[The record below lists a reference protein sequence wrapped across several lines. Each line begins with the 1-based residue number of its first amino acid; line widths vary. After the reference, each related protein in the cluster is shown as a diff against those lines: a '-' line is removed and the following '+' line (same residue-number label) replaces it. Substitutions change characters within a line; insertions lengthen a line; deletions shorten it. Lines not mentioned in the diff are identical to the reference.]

1 MVRPLAAD
9 YYALLGVGPNASG
22 DEIKRAY
29 RRMARE
35 LHPDS
40 TGGDSAA
47 EARFKEVNAAY
58 EVLSDP
64 EKRKKYDRYGD
75 RWEMA
80 DQIEE
85 AQRQA
90 RARGGPRGGQY
101 YTFDFGDGP
110 GSGGRSETFE
120 FSDVPGMGNLFDLF
134 RGGGGASRRTRQQPR
149 ATEAPVEISLEEAFT
164 GTARVFE
171 INSQERCPT
180 CGGSG
185 EVAGAVCHTC
195 QGQGTVMKPH
205 RIEAKIPPGIADG
218 ARVRIRG
225 DSIGDVYLRVKVR
238 PHERFERRGDDL
250 HTEVEVPLSVAV
262 LGGEACVRTLKG
274 EVALTIPKLTQNGKT
289 FRLRGL
295 GMPHHNGNTR
305 RGDLYAKARVVL
317 PEKLSAKEEKLF
329 EELKA
334 LGV

>member
-1 MVRPLAAD
+1 MARD
-9 YYALLGVGPNASG
+9 YYETLGVGRSANQK
-22 DEIKRAY
+22 EMRQAY
-29 RRMARE
+29 RRLARK
-35 LHPDS
+35 LHPDVNP
-40 TGGDSAA
+40 GDKAA

-64 EKRKKYDRYGD
+64 EKRKKYDRHGD

-90 RARGGPRGGQY
+90 RSRGRAGASG
-101 YTFDFGDGP
+101 YTFDFSGAP
-110 GSGGRSETFE
+110 GRGGQGGTFE
-120 FSDVPGMGNLFDLF
+120 FSDIPGIDNLFDLF
-134 RGGGGASRRTRQQPR
+134 RGGGGGRRSRQQPR
-149 ATEAPVEISLEEAFT
+149 ATEAPVEITLEEACT
-164 GTARVFE
+164 GATRLFE

-185 EVAGAVCHTC
+185 EVAGAVCHNC

-218 ARVRIRG
+218 GRVRIRG
-225 DSIGDVYLRVKVR
+225 DAIGDVYLKVKVR

-262 LGGEACVRTLKG
+262 LGGEARVKTLKG
-274 EVALTIPKLTQNGKT
+274 EVALTIPRLTQNGKT
-289 FRLRGL
+289 FRLKGL
-295 GMPHHNGNTR
+295 GMPHQNGNTK
-305 RGDLYAKARVVL
+305 RGNLFVKVKVVL
-317 PEKLSAKEEKLF
+317 PQKLSPKEEKLF

-334 LGV
+334 LGA

>member
-1 MVRPLAAD
+1 MARD
-9 YYALLGVGPNASG
+9 FYETLGIARGANQK
-22 DEIKRAY
+22 EIRQAY
-29 RRMARE
+29 RRLARK
-35 LHPDS
+35 LHPDVNP
-40 TGGDSAA
+40 GDKSA

-58 EVLSDP
+58 EVLSDA

-101 YTFDFGDGP
+101 YTFDFGGDP
-110 GSGGRSETFE
+110 GRGAGAETFE
-120 FSDVPGMGNLFDLF
+120 FSDAPGMGNLFDLF
-134 RGGGGASRRTRQQPR
+134 RGGGARRGRQQPR
-149 ATEAPVEISLEEAFT
+149 ATEAPVEITLEEAFS

-195 QGQGTVMKPH
+195 QGQGAVMKPH
-205 RIEAKIPPGIADG
+205 RIEAKIPPGITDG

-225 DSIGDVYLRVKVR
+225 DSIGDVFLRVKVR

-250 HTEVEVPLSVAV
+250 YTEVEVPLSVAV
-262 LGGEACVRTLKG
+262 LGGEVHVKTLKG
-274 EVALTIPKLTQNGKT
+274 EVALTIPRLTQNGKT

-295 GMPHHNGNTR
+295 GMPHHNGNTK

>member
-1 MVRPLAAD
+1 MARD
-9 YYALLGVGPNASG
+9 FYETLGIGRSANQK
-22 DEIKRAY
+22 EIRQAY
-29 RRMARE
+29 RRLARK
-35 LHPDS
+35 LHPDVNP
-40 TGGDSAA
+40 GDKSA

-58 EVLSDP
+58 EVLSDA

-101 YTFDFGDGP
+101 YTFDFGGDP
-110 GSGGRSETFE
+110 GRGAGAETFE
-120 FSDVPGMGNLFDLF
+120 FSDAPGMGNLFDLF
-134 RGGGGASRRTRQQPR
+134 RGGGARRGRQQPR
-149 ATEAPVEISLEEAFT
+149 ATEAPVEITLEEAFS

-195 QGQGTVMKPH
+195 QGQGAVMKPH
-205 RIEAKIPPGIADG
+205 RIEAKIPPGITDG

-225 DSIGDVYLRVKVR
+225 DSIGDVFLRVKVR

-250 HTEVEVPLSVAV
+250 YTEVEVPLSVAV
-262 LGGEACVRTLKG
+262 LGGEVHVKTLKG
-274 EVALTIPKLTQNGKT
+274 EVALTIPRLTQNGKT

-295 GMPHHNGNTR
+295 GMPHHNGNTK

>member
-1 MVRPLAAD
+1 MARD
-9 YYALLGVGPNASG
+9 YYETLGISRSANPKEV
-22 DEIKRAY
+22 RQAY
-29 RRMARE
+29 RRLARK
-35 LHPDS
+35 LHPDVNP
-40 TGGDSAA
+40 GDKNA

-64 EKRKKYDRYGD
+64 ENRKRYDRYGD

-90 RARGGPRGGQY
+90 RTRGGPRGGQH
-101 YTFDFGDGP
+101 YTFDFGDG
-110 GSGGRSETFE
+110 SGRGNRSETFE
-120 FSDVPGMGNLFDLF
+120 FSDAPGMENLFDLF
-134 RGGGGASRRTRQQPR
+134 RGGARRGRQQPR
-149 ATEAPVEISLEEAFT
+149 ATEAPVEISLEEAYT

-195 QGQGTVMKPH
+195 QGQGAVMKPH
-205 RIEAKIPPGIADG
+205 RIEAKIPPGIADS

-225 DSIGDVYLRVKVR
+225 DSIGDVYLHVKIR

-250 HTEVEVPLSVAV
+250 YTEVEVPLSVAV

-289 FRLRGL
+289 FRLREL
-295 GMPHHNGNTR
+295 GMPHHNGNTK
-305 RGDLYAKARVVL
+305 RGDLYAKAKVVL
-317 PEKLSAKEEKLF
+317 PQKLSAKEEKLF

-334 LGV
+334 LGE

>member
-1 MVRPLAAD
+1 MARD
-9 YYALLGVGPNASG
+9 YYETLGIGRSANPKEV
-22 DEIKRAY
+22 RQAY
-29 RRMARE
+29 RRLARK
-35 LHPDS
+35 LHPDVNP
-40 TGGDSAA
+40 GDKNA
-47 EARFKEVNAAY
+47 EGRFKEVNAAY

-85 AQRQA
+85 AQRHA
-90 RARGGPRGGQY
+90 RTRAGPRGGQY
-101 YTFDFGDGP
+101 YTFDFGDG
-110 GSGGRSETFE
+110 SARANRSEAFE
-120 FSDVPGMGNLFDLF
+120 FSDAPGMENLFDLF
-134 RGGGGASRRTRQQPR
+134 RGGGPSRRTRQQPR
-149 ATEAPVEISLEEAFT
+149 ATEAPVEISLDEAYT

-195 QGQGTVMKPH
+195 QGQGAVMKPH

-225 DSIGDVYLRVKVR
+225 DSIGDVYLHVKIR
-238 PHERFERRGDDL
+238 PNERFERRGDDL
-250 HTEVEVPLSVAV
+250 YTEVDVPLSVAV
-262 LGGEACVRTLKG
+262 LGGEACVQTLKG

-295 GMPHHNGNTR
+295 GMPHHNGNSK
-305 RGDLYAKARVVL
+305 RGDLYAKAKVVL
-317 PEKLSAKEEKLF
+317 PQKLSAKEEKLF

-334 LGV
+334 LGA

>member
-1 MVRPLAAD
+1 MTRD
-9 YYALLGVGPNASG
+9 FYETLGVNRSAS
-22 DEIKRAY
+22 DKEIRQAY
-29 RRMARE
+29 RRLARK
-35 LHPDS
+35 LHPDVNP
-40 TGGDSAA
+40 GDKGA
-47 EARFKEVNAAY
+47 ESRFKEVNAAY
-58 EVLSDP
+58 EVLSDA

-90 RARGGPRGGQY
+90 RARGGRGGQQY
-101 YTFDFGDGP
+101 YTFDFGGGP
-110 GSGGRSETFE
+110 GAGAGRSGSFE
-120 FSDVPGMGNLFDLF
+120 FSDIPGVENLFDLF
-134 RGGGGASRRTRQQPR
+134 RGGGPRARQQPR
-149 ATEAPVEISLEEAFT
+149 ATEAPVEITLEEAFN
-164 GTARVFE
+164 GTTRVFE

-195 QGQGTVMKPH
+195 NGQGTVMKPH
-205 RIEAKIPPGIADG
+205 RIEAKIPAGVADG

-225 DSIGDVYLRVKVR
+225 ESIGDVYLRVKVR

-250 HTEVEVPLSVAV
+250 HTEVEVPLSAAV
-262 LGGEACVRTLKG
+262 LGGESRVKTLKG

-295 GMPHHNGNTR
+295 GMPHHDGNTK
-305 RGDLYAKARVVL
+305 RGNLFAKVKVVL
-317 PEKLSAKEEKLF
+317 PEKLSSKEEKLF

>member
-1 MVRPLAAD
+1 MARD
-9 YYALLGVGPNASG
+9 YYETLGIGRSANQK
-22 DEIKRAY
+22 EIRQAY
-29 RRMARE
+29 RRLARK
-35 LHPDS
+35 LHPDVNP
-40 TGGDSAA
+40 GDKSA
-47 EARFKEVNAAY
+47 ESRFKEVNAAY

-80 DQIEE
+80 DQIED

-90 RARGGPRGGQY
+90 RARGGRRGEQF

-110 GSGGRSETFE
+110 GRGGRSEAFE
-120 FSDVPGMGNLFDLF
+120 FSDAPGMESLFDLF
-134 RGGGGASRRTRQQPR
+134 RGGGASRRTRQQPR
-149 ATEAPVEISLEEAFT
+149 ATEAPVEISLEEAYT

-195 QGQGTVMKPH
+195 QGQGAVMKPH

-250 HTEVEVPLSVAV
+250 YTEVEVPLSVAV
-262 LGGEACVRTLKG
+262 LGGEARVKTLKG
-274 EVALTIPKLTQNGKT
+274 EVALTIPRLTQNGKT

-295 GMPHHNGNTR
+295 GMPHHNGNSK
-305 RGDLYAKARVVL
+305 RGDLYAKAKVVL

-334 LGV
+334 LGA